1 MEGQRYTS
9 TERTDDL
16 GIPRSIVQ
24 DWVVVIIATYATRCR
39 LNLASIFH
47 GQAEISRAYA
57 CKAPACMV
65 YLVVLQRLMS
75 KGSDGRNT
83 AS

>member
-1 MEGQRYTS
+1 M
-9 TERTDDL
+9 
-16 GIPRSIVQ
+16 IPYMRPDVG
-24 DWVVVIIATYATRCR
+24 
-39 LNLASIFH
+39 LNLASTFH
-47 GQAEISRAYA
+47 GQAEISGAYA

-75 KGSDGRNT
+75 KGSDGRNR